1 MTSKKKIQSNIPG
14 KPENPFTV
22 PQGYFNYLGD
32 RVIERIRAEGAG
44 AAKADG
50 RGNGVGQEAGRLPE
64 GKAAEKATGRV
75 QEGVGITDRQIGP
88 TAGRKISMRPYLTLA
103 ASISGIAL
111 IIYILLQTIVGGRL
125 DDDGYYDLALL
136 DRAGV
141 IYNEAIIAEAYSQ
154 IQESPYSE
162 WDKDAMVYLSSNE
175 VDLIQLLDSN

>member
-1 MTSKKKIQSNIPG
+1 MTSKKKIQSIIPG

-22 PQGYFNYLGD
+22 PQGYFNDLGD
-32 RVIERIRAEGAG
+32 RVLERIRTEGAG
-44 AAKADG
+44 AVTVTG
-50 RGNGVGQEAGRLPE
+50 SVTEGAG
-64 GKAAEKATGRV
+64 
-75 QEGVGITDRQIGP
+75 ISDRRAGSSP
-88 TAGRKISMRPYLTLA
+88 GRKISMRPYLTLA

-141 IYNEAIIAEAYSQ
+141 IYDEAIIAEAYSQ